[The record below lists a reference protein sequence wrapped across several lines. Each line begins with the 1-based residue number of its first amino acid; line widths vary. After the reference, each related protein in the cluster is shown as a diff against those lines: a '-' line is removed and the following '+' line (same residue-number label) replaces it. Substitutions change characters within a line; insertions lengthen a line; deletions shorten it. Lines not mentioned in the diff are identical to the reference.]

1 MLPSANTNPG
11 TDAASRQKWCAVSA
25 LLSRLWHSPTATT
38 WGSLAVRLSAV
49 VLVLPLV
56 LVRFAPAEVALWQLF
71 STMLMLA
78 MMLDFGLAPT
88 FARLLAFA
96 RGGATLDEMTR
107 SGQSASPIAR
117 PADPAVVASV
127 VSTLR
132 WLYPRIAVGATV
144 LMAAV
149 GTLGLI
155 KPIAQSQ
162 DASSAWAAWAL
173 VLATTGVALW
183 GGAYAAALQGLD
195 KIALMRRWEVATGL
209 GQVATSVLV
218 LAAGG
223 ELLALVAGY
232 QVWVVVGA
240 LRNRWLLR
248 HQHPELFA
256 EQPSPQPRVLAVMW
270 GPAWRSGLG
279 VLMSHGLIQASGL
292 VYSQMAP
299 AAEVAAYL
307 IALRLAM
314 LISQFCQAPFYSKL
328 PRLAELQAAGQREE
342 QLQLAQRGM
351 RLAYWVFVIGALTV
365 ALAAQPLLHAIGSQ
379 TQFVP
384 DGVWALLAMAFF
396 AERFGAMHLQLYSLT
411 NHIVWH
417 IANGVTGVLMIVVAA
432 LAYQRIGEFAFP
444 VAMLLAYAGFYCVYS
459 ATHTRAAF
467 KLRLLS
473 FESRTAVPPAATL
486 CAGLGLALL
495 FPVRI

>member
-1 MLPSANTNPG
+1 M
-11 TDAASRQKWCAVSA
+11 SA

-38 WGSLAVRLSAV
+38 WGSLAVRLLAV

-96 RGGATLDEMTR
+96 RGGATLDEMAR
-107 SGQSASPIAR
+107 IGQNASPMAR
-117 PADPAVVASV
+117 PADPAVAASV

-132 WLYPRIAVGATV
+132 WLYPRIALGATV
-144 LMAAV
+144 LMAVV

-155 KPIAQSQ
+155 RPIAQSQ

-218 LAAGG
+218 LALGG

-232 QVWVVVGA
+232 QAWVVVGA

-256 EQPSPQPRVLAVMW
+256 EPPSPQSKVLAVMW
-270 GPAWRSGLG
+270 GPTWRSGLG

-292 VYSQMAP
+292 VYSQIAP

-328 PRLAELQAAGQREE
+328 PRLAELQAAGKRDE

-365 ALAAQPLLHAIGSQ
+365 ALSAQPLLHAIGSQ

-384 DGVWALLAMAFF
+384 DGVWALLALAFF

-417 IANGVTGVLMIVVAA
+417 IANGVTGLAMIV
-432 LAYQRIGEFAFP
+432 LAVGLYPLLQVYAFP
-444 VAMLLAYAGFYCVYS
+444 TAMLLSYVLIYCGYS
-459 ATHTRAAF
+459 ARLSRRAFSIA
-467 KLRLLS
+467 LLQ
-473 FESRTAVPPAATL
+473 FEARTSMLPAACIIT
-486 CAGLGLALL
+486 GLITSRLIASAWR
-495 FPVRI
+495 P